1 MKLLVAIVRKD
12 YASDV
17 RHALTSGGFRTTQ
30 ISTTGGFLRMGN
42 ATFLVGVRSEQ
53 VDEALRIIDASAG
66 PAADTAAAPPTHP
79 PSRATIF
86 VLNTDEVAQY

>member
-17 RHALTSGGFRTTQ
+17 RHALTSGGFRVTQ
-30 ISTTGGFLRMGN
+30 VSSTGGFWRVGN
-42 ATFLVGVRSEQ
+42 ATFLIGVRPER
-53 VDEALRIIDASAG
+53 VDEALRVIDSSAG
-66 PAADTAAAPPTHP
+66 PEVDTSTAPASHP

-86 VLNTDEVAQY
+86 VLGTDEVAQF